1 MAEEDNTKPSKRKRP
16 FAIEQAKREI
26 ETARDALALA
36 QERGYGIEEAQRRLD
51 EAEQALV
58 DLRTGTKSERQE
70 ARQEFVEER
79 FDVLGPYIVG
89 LVQDNRVLRDV
100 VFEAIANN
108 WDTNKFLSDSR
119 VVEWLGT
126 QGAFAKQMIAI
137 EYDPSRATEWQEL
150 LKNARDAVLDVA
162 DTYNL
167 TLNEET
173 IDRLSRRYLYSGWAS
188 NPRDLEVWM
197 ADKVR
202 RQSQNERYGVGGD
215 VLSNQRRLQNIA
227 RDFGFTP
234 EAENFF
240 FNSAVDIMDP
250 SKRTS
255 ETDVVQQM
263 INSAEELYPVFAGQL
278 SADNTLRDAAAR
290 YVNGMS
296 SILEIDPSE
305 IDLRDDVFQKAFNS
319 QMDEQ
324 GNPAKMSYY
333 DFERELRKDP
343 RWTKT
348 TNARGLMS
356 NVAMTIARA
365 FGGAA

>member
-1 MAEEDNTKPSKRKRP
+1 MAEEERKRP

-26 ETARDALALA
+26 ETARDNLSLA
-36 QERGYGIEEAQRRLD
+36 QERGYGIEEAQQRLD

-58 DLRTGTKSERQE
+58 DLRAGTKEERKE
-70 ARQEFVEER
+70 ARKEFVQER
-79 FDVLGPYIVG
+79 FQQLGPYIVG
-89 LVQDNRVLRDV
+89 LVQDNKILRDV

-108 WDTNKFLSDSR
+108 WTQQKFLSDQR
-119 VVEWLGT
+119 IVDWLGS
-126 QGAFAKQMIAI
+126 QGPFAKQMIAI
-137 EYDPSRATEWQEL
+137 EFDPTRKTEWEDL
-150 LKNARDAVLDVA
+150 LKNARNAVLDVA
-162 DTYNL
+162 DQYNL
-167 TLNEET
+167 SLSQET
-173 IDRLSRRYLYSGWAS
+173 IDQLSRRFLYSGWDK

-202 RQSQNERYGVGGD
+202 QKVSNERYGVGGD
-215 VLSNQRRLQNIA
+215 VLSNQRRLENIA
-227 RDFGFTP
+227 RDFGFQPDNTD
-234 EAENFF
+234 FF

-255 ETDVVQQM
+255 ETDIVQQM
-263 INSAEELYPVFAGQL
+263 IDAAEELYPVFKGQL
-278 SADNTLRDAAAR
+278 SSDNSLRQAASR
-290 YVNGMS
+290 YISGMS
-296 SILEIDPSE
+296 NILEIDVDS

-324 GNPAKMSYY
+324 GNPSRMSYY
-333 DFERELRKDP
+333 DFEKELRKDP
-343 RWTKT
+343 RWQKT